1 MIQQCPQGP
10 QGPQG
15 PQELSSS
22 QWLHTNYRWLIYASH
37 HLVAHGA
44 PKTRFFLIDKK
55 SLI

>member
-1 MIQQCPQGP
+1 MTQQCPQGP

-44 PKTRFFLIDKK
+44 PKTR
-55 SLI
+55 